1 MELTPDW
8 CGSTKEWAQDITLI
22 DDPVGLAVLWHSC
35 RCSVMLS
42 SHRGDAGGRRP
53 TRGWCERRVLV
64 QGIVAL
70 GESSSHSG
78 PQREGEPRGVACAG
92 FRDRLRERGFGRGKL
107 WRLYVG
113 GCVAPRCSLMSCS
126 VIHAHKNGEA
136 PSGGITKAACKRTK
150 FAVSASE
157 THDGQASVHSFQCQQ
172 AFRHGG
178 NERSVEGDR
187 AEAGTRQRTRIRTGD
202 FLAVA
207 TNGSHSR
214 NAVPSR
220 FEEP

>member
-1 MELTPDW
+1 LDGLARRATGGQHSEPMELTPDW

-92 FRDRLRERGFGRGKL
+92 FRDRLRERGFGRGER
-107 WRLYVG
+107 WRLLSG
-113 GCVAPRCSLMSCS
+113 GCVAPPCSLGVHPPLRPRGADRGSWACPNRRS
-126 VIHAHKNGEA
+126 RDGGWWAEA
-136 PSGGITKAACKRTK
+136 YRASGQHRIAIKSGGLRCRRCQRRAAAPAR
-150 FAVSASE
+150 V
-157 THDGQASVHSFQCQQ
+157 V
-172 AFRHGG
+172 
-178 NERSVEGDR
+178 V
-187 AEAGTRQRTRIRTGD
+187 
-202 FLAVA
+202 
-207 TNGSHSR
+207 
-214 NAVPSR
+214 
-220 FEEP
+220 

>member
-1 MELTPDW
+1 VERRPVLSDRLRERGIWVWVEVGGRRHLMLHSPRDGLARRATGGQHSEPMELTPDW
-8 CGSTKEWAQDITLI
+8 CGSTKEWAQDITFI

-92 FRDRLRERGFGRGKL
+92 FRDRLRERGFGRGER
-107 WRLYVG
+107 WRLCCPALLF
-113 GCVAPRCSLMSCS
+113 GCPPA
-126 VIHAHKNGEA
+126 
-136 PSGGITKAACKRTK
+136 
-150 FAVSASE
+150 SASS
-157 THDGQASVHSFQCQQ
+157 G
-172 AFRHGG
+172 R
-178 NERSVEGDR
+178 
-187 AEAGTRQRTRIRTGD
+187 
-202 FLAVA
+202 
-207 TNGSHSR
+207 GSGELGLSQ
-214 NAVPSR
+214 
-220 FEEP
+220 

>member
-1 MELTPDW
+1 VGGVIWTAWRDGRQG
-8 CGSTKEWAQDITLI
+8 GSIQNRWNLPRIGAGRTKEWAQDITLI

-92 FRDRLRERGFGRGKL
+92 FRDRLRERGFGRGER
-107 WRLYVG
+107 WRL
-113 GCVAPRCSLMSCS
+113 CCSALLFNVLFCDSCS
-126 VIHAHKNGEA
+126 QKWGSPEWRHNK
-136 PSGGITKAACKRTK
+136 SGVQADKVCGVSQRDTRWASKRSE
-150 FAVSASE
+150 FVMSAS
-157 THDGQASVHSFQCQQ
+157 
-172 AFRHGG
+172 
-178 NERSVEGDR
+178 
-187 AEAGTRQRTRIRTGD
+187 
-202 FLAVA
+202 
-207 TNGSHSR
+207 
-214 NAVPSR
+214 VPGWW
-220 FEEP
+220 